1 MFGRAIDDKPSD
13 TLVVVSGEGFWTGS
27 STLPHLHHFFPLPA
41 AYRGTAALLRRLLPA
56 DTPSRPPL
64 GVRPIAARAAVCH
77 GEPEMIKWED
87 TMTTGVDT
95 IDAQHKQLIAWL
107 NDLLAAMSEGKGRG
121 EIEKVLNDLGS
132 YAGTHFA
139 HEEGC
144 MAKYQC
150 PVAAQNIE
158 AHKQFVQTFGAFKA
172 EFDRTGPTPSL
183 VIQTKSELMSWLTN
197 HIKGTD
203 TQLAPCVRAAGK

>member
-1 MFGRAIDDKPSD
+1 
-13 TLVVVSGEGFWTGS
+13 
-27 STLPHLHHFFPLPA
+27 
-41 AYRGTAALLRRLLPA
+41 
-56 DTPSRPPL
+56 
-64 GVRPIAARAAVCH
+64 
-77 GEPEMIKWED
+77 MIKWED

-95 IDAQHKQLIAWL
+95 VDAQHKQLIAWL
-107 NDLLAAMSEGKGRG
+107 NDLLAAMSEGKGRA
-121 EIEKVLNDLGS
+121 EIERVLNDLAS

-150 PVAAQNIE
+150 PVAAQNIA

-172 EFDRTGPTPSL
+172 EFDQSGPPPTL
-183 VIQTKSELMSWLTN
+183 VVRTKSELMSWLTN

-203 TQLAPCVRAAGK
+203 TQLAPCVKAAAGK